1 MPAILTR
8 KHEFPFILNFLFV
21 QNLPSRDYVY
31 IWFNGS
37 MLNDKKRKY
46 IVIQISIVFKWDIV
60 KKVMIK
66 ITITLSRQDITEME
80 KN

>member
-1 MPAILTR
+1 
-8 KHEFPFILNFLFV
+8 
-21 QNLPSRDYVY
+21 
-31 IWFNGS
+31 

-46 IVIQISIVFKWDIV
+46 IVIQIFIVFKWDIV

-66 ITITLSRQDITEME
+66 ITITLSRQDITQME